1 MYCNGK
7 YFLFIG
13 FSPGNNLTSAFYIGD
28 YSSVYFLVSKML
40 TFYLFFSHL
49 PFSFYLH
56 WVFVAAPGLS
66 PVAVSGGCFP
76 VVGHGLLIAVASPVA
91 EVGSRV
97 QAQEF

>member
-1 MYCNGK
+1 VYCNGK

-56 WVFVAAPGLS
+56 WVFVAALGLS
-66 PVAVSGGCFP
+66 PVAVSGGLLSSRGARASNCSGFSRCR
-76 VVGHGLLIAVASPVA
+76 GGL
-91 EVGSRV
+91 
-97 QAQEF
+97 